1 MIAAL
6 ALLGA
11 ALVVF
16 GAVVLLLFPDRPG
29 GKIGFRGLNV
39 SSTGA
44 GLPLIVLGV
53 ALVVTAVALPKPI
66 SRGDP
71 ITGDPV
77 TSDAAPPNVPG
88 PDSTPASDCTTKFFA
103 ESPPVP
109 TTRIRPLE
117 LGARTRHVL
126 GPGESQSSEFG
137 LVLVD
142 VLRSAEPK
150 VLGAITVIRR
160 PGVGFSVLRAVDDK
174 TCQPVG
180 LSVDKAPGVPAP
192 AALGDYVNL
201 LLRLGGDPYLLTLSR
216 DAQVV
221 VGELH
226 LRR

>member
-29 GKIGFRGLNV
+29 GNIGFRGLNV

-53 ALVVTAVALPKPI
+53 ALVVTAVALPNLT

-71 ITGDPV
+71 VTGDV
-77 TSDAAPPNVPG
+77 ATGDVAPPNG
-88 PDSTPASDCTTKFFA
+88 LGFDSVPASDCTTKFFA
-103 ESPPVP
+103 ENPPVP

-126 GPGESQSSEFG
+126 GPGN
-137 LVLVD
+137 
-142 VLRSAEPK
+142 AEQR
-150 VLGAITVIRR
+150 VR
-160 PGVGFSVLRAVDDK
+160 PCTG
-174 TCQPVG
+174 
-180 LSVDKAPGVPAP
+180 
-192 AALGDYVNL
+192 
-201 LLRLGGDPYLLTLSR
+201 
-216 DAQVV
+216 
-221 VGELH
+221 
-226 LRR
+226 